1 VPDRSC
7 DDAVDIL
14 GRGGAVSRD
23 DEQVWAELVEAFHSS
38 PDSESRQWPDAENV
52 DPDAADRPEQADQ
65 TDEPAAGATDDPEPP
80 TPQAPESAH
89 TDEHFVPPTPPPLP
103 STDLITRAAWAS
115 VLGVPV
121 FLTLVVLLGRSLNG
135 WLTALCAGAFIG
147 GFAILVARLRG
158 HDPYDPDDGAV
169 V

>member
-1 VPDRSC
+1 
-7 DDAVDIL
+7 VDIP

-38 PDSESRQWPDAENV
+38 PDSEARHWPDAENV
-52 DPDAADRPEQADQ
+52 DPDAVDEPDRSVQA
-65 TDEPAAGATDDPEPP
+65 DEPATEAVDAPEPP
-80 TPQAPESAH
+80 APPASESDPA
-89 TDEHFVPPTPPPLP
+89 DEHFVPPPPPPLP